1 MSDEAAVDG
10 SKEEEAARCTGFPC
24 GQPKGAIWVPPGW
37 KVWDVRG
44 CLRLFCS
51 SACINAMAAGSP
63 RKGNVIEVLHDCV
76 WRRAVVLGVDQAH
89 SFVDY
94 LLLGPDGALVR
105 VEFRQPLVGGR
116 WRWLPGKGEIGPDVP
131 EETQGEG
138 SAIASAPARRMPR
151 RAEII
156 EVRYPSGW
164 ERRWVVDDVTP
175 EKPTIWHAE
184 LWRGASGARPNP
196 SGLHVDEDG
205 WRWPTETSAGSP
217 ESRSSSPPPG
227 FRSVFGSYGDPW
239 CEMCSSWLN
248 KLPDREAGSVEG
260 DDELRPCR
268 GCGKPTTTR
277 AIRRRKRPEVGDIV
291 EIRHPKHGWQARKV
305 RVLKREDGVF
315 AVSEVEDESFG
326 RLSGR
331 PLDNPDWRWP
341 GNPAPDTAQHEPDE
355 ADLAAA
361 GSLGGTLGLKNP
373 PTGATDAAPSPPA
386 PPPGFRD
393 VGGGYW
399 EADVLLTQAEAT
411 KAERLGLSTTEDAPR
426 SPIAEALRRE
436 IIDVVTRGDARKGGA
451 FTAAVAIQVQKI
463 CAAAREIILAQRV
476 AENDISALLQ
486 RKGGINIGGG
496 MFGGG
501 IMGLGELGDDDGV
514 LPLAGAPAAENFG
527 TQAIRQ
533 LVEGL
538 RGMNDSPAKLV
549 EALALARSQ
558 GLTDVA
564 ASLEKKL
571 GVEPG
576 SRGDGWTC
584 GTCRKLAIGRKYD
597 LPGAAGVCMAC
608 FDAASSRDDGIALSF
623 PGISQWRCPCG
634 WANQVMR
641 RVCRSCGSPRPG
653 ESEADEVAAAG
664 GNGRGGSGVYVGA
677 GGGGEGAG
685 RDSRGVFG
693 AGGGGGGVLSAA
705 AAGSGVLA
713 KGGSGTSGLK
723 DESVVDETCRK
734 CGKALPIITRKTLE
748 TLNITPEAVD
758 SICVDC
764 HLREREVKS

>member
-164 ERRWVVDDVTP
+164 ERRWVVDDVTS

-205 WRWPTETSAGSP
+205 WRWPTETSVGSP
-217 ESRSSSPPPG
+217 ESRSSSPPPDFSG
-227 FRSVFGSYGDPW
+227 IYGSYGDPW
-239 CEMCSSWLN
+239 CEMCSCLFN

-260 DDELRPCR
+260 DDEPRPCR
-268 GCGKPTTTR
+268 GCGKPTETR

-305 RVLKREDGVF
+305 RVLRREDRVF

-341 GNPAPDTAQHEPDE
+341 GNPAPDTAQLEPDE

-399 EADVLLTQAEAT
+399 EADVRLTPAEAA
-411 KAERLGLSTTEDAPR
+411 KAERLGLSTTEEAPR

-486 RKGGINIGGG
+486 RKGGVNIGGG

-533 LVEGL
+533 LVDGL

-558 GLTDVA
+558 GLDDVA
-564 ASLEKKL
+564 ATLEKRL
-571 GVEPG
+571 GIESSPRTVTSDSPPPLAAAAREQQL
-576 SRGDGWTC
+576 SDGA
-584 GTCRKLAIGRKYD
+584 G
-597 LPGAAGVCMAC
+597 GAMLSAQPKWSE
-608 FDAASSRDDGIALSF
+608 ASLKDVDEGPEWSF
-623 PGISQWRCPCG
+623 PGYSQWKCFCG
-634 WANQVMR
+634 SSNQDVR
-641 RVCRSCGSPRPG
+641 FICRSCGSPRP
-653 ESEADEVAAAG
+653 EA
-664 GNGRGGSGVYVGA
+664 R
-677 GGGGEGAG
+677 
-685 RDSRGVFG
+685 
-693 AGGGGGGVLSAA
+693 GGGGGGSGYPFSVTCSGGGGGRGAVFI
-705 AAGSGVLA
+705 AGGRGE
-713 KGGSGTSGLK
+713 GGASVPN
-723 DESVVDETCRK
+723 EVSVVEAGCRK
-734 CGKALPIITRKTLE
+734 CGKALATITRKTLDY
-748 TLNITPEAVD
+748 LNITPQDVD
-758 SICVDC
+758 PVCSDC
-764 HLREREVKS
+764 YVKEQPGES